1 MDYINGIKRDILNA
15 PAWACSGEGIR
26 GIPGVKV
33 IDDRTVTLN
42 YTGTTV
48 QILYTLS
55 LPSDNRIIVSFATLL
70 NDDGTTTGNLLG
82 SMAIMGMQQV
92 YMQKFWYRRTSKN
105 YASYTISGYAF
116 DLQRGDDNTVDVFIR
131 GHGRYFTNI
140 IGDYR
145 IIVMAISPFNT
156 SFNSKC
162 VGLKSVFDTTYE
174 LDKTTTGT
182 QVIEETQFNPS
193 RYKAWFT
200 CAYYQDQST
209 SITGR
214 LYCSVEL
221 RTCAQMA
228 EQGTTGGN
236 ALMSLYMEDDEYHLT
251 NKLDYGIHIT
261 DDNSALQMGCASS
274 GYITSIVGN
283 YRVLSIALV

>member
-42 YTGTTV
+42 YTGTTA

-55 LPSDNRIIVSFATLL
+55 LPSDNSIILSFATLL
-70 NDDGTTTGNLLG
+70 NDDGTTTGNILG
-82 SMAIMGMQQV
+82 SMAMMGMQRM
-92 YMQKFWYRRTSKN
+92 YMQKFWYRNSATTCV
-105 YASYTISGYAF
+105 SYKQSGHAF
-116 DLQRGDDNTVDVFIR
+116 DLQMGDDNTVDVFIR
-131 GHGRYFTNI
+131 GYDGFFTNI

-156 SFNSKC
+156 SFNAKC
-162 VGLKSVFDTTYE
+162 EGLKSVFDTTYE
-174 LDKTTTGT
+174 LNKTTWGT
-182 QVIEETQFNPS
+182 EDIEETQFNPS

-228 EQGTTGGN
+228 EQGSTGGN
-236 ALMSLYMEDDEYHLT
+236 AIMSLYMEDDEYKLT
-251 NKLDYGIHIT
+251 NLLNNGIHT
-261 DDNSALQMGCASS
+261 KNDNSALQMGCTLK
-274 GYITSIVGN
+274 YITSIVGN

>member
-42 YTGTTV
+42 YTGTTA

-55 LPSDNRIIVSFATLL
+55 LPSDNSIILSFATLL
-70 NDDGTTTGNLLG
+70 NDDGTTTGNILG
-82 SMAIMGMQQV
+82 SMAMMGMQRM
-92 YMQKFWYRRTSKN
+92 YMQKFWYRKSATTCV
-105 YASYTISGYAF
+105 SYTKSGYAF
-116 DLQRGDDNTVDVFIR
+116 DLQMGDDNTVDVFIR
-131 GHGRYFTNI
+131 GYDGFFTKI

-145 IIVMAISPFNT
+145 IVVMAISPFNT
-156 SFNSKC
+156 SFNAKC

-174 LDKTTTGT
+174 LNKTTMGT
-182 QVIEETQFNPS
+182 QDIEETQFNPS
-193 RYKAWFT
+193 SYRAWFT
-200 CAYYQDQST
+200 CAYCQDQST
-209 SITGR
+209 SISGR

-228 EQGTTGGN
+228 EQGATGGN
-236 ALMSLYMEDDEYHLT
+236 ALMSLYMEDDEYKLT
-251 NKLDYGIHIT
+251 NLLSNGIHIKN
-261 DDNSALQMGCASS
+261 DNSALQMGCTLR
-274 GYITSIVGN
+274 YITSIVGN

>member
-26 GIPGVKV
+26 AIPGVKV

-48 QILYTLS
+48 QTLYTLP
-55 LPSDNRIIVSFATLL
+55 LPSDNSIILSFATLL
-70 NDDGTTTGNLLG
+70 NDDGTTTGNILG
-82 SMAIMGMQQV
+82 SMAIMGQQQM
-92 YMQKFWYRRTSKN
+92 YMQKFWYRRSGTTCV
-105 YASYTISGYAF
+105 SYTKSGYAF

-131 GHGRYFTNI
+131 GYNGYFTKI

-174 LDKTTTGT
+174 LNKTTTGT

-200 CAYYQDQST
+200 CAYCQDQST

-228 EQGTTGGN
+228 EQGATGGN
-236 ALMSLYMEDDEYHLT
+236 SLMSLYMEDDEYKLT
-251 NKLDYGIHIT
+251 NQLNYGIHIKN
-261 DDNSALQMGCASS
+261 DNSALQMGCAN